1 VTSREPVDLC
11 ASVHGRLRQRFHRDG
26 GDYGILLPEFAAER
40 FLYRLSQSKH
50 GERFILKGA
59 MLFVAWE
66 DDPHRHT
73 RDIDFLGLYSE
84 TAEELAKTFRDVCL
98 CPVQPDG
105 LAFLADTITVTPIR
119 TAFDFAGFRIELQA
133 RLGKSRL
140 PMQIDVGFG
149 DAVTPAAVSL
159 SYPTLLDF
167 PAPVI
172 RTYRRETVIA
182 EKLHAMAQHDLD
194 NSRMKD
200 LYDVRAL
207 AQRFS
212 FDGPPLVDAIE
223 ATFGSRCTAIPRQ
236 LPAALGDE
244 VARDPMKITQ
254 WSAFVI
260 KTGVDP
266 VTLGEVVASLRRF
279 LIEPYLAA
287 AGDSAFTEHWLAGGP
302 WTQATSSGGDT
313 DLS

>member
-1 VTSREPVDLC
+1 MTSREPVDLC
-11 ASVHGRLRQRFHRDG
+11 ASVHGRLKQRFHRDG
-26 GDYGILLPEFAAER
+26 GDYGILLLEFAAER
-40 FLYRLSQSKH
+40 FLYRLAQSSH

-105 LAFLADTITVTPIR
+105 LEFLADTITVTPIR
-119 TAFDFAGFRIELQA
+119 TAFDFAGFRIELQT
-133 RLGKSRL
+133 RLGKSRMPL
-140 PMQIDVGFG
+140 QIDVGFG

-182 EKLHAMAQHDLD
+182 EKLQAMAQHDLD

-212 FDGPPLVDAIE
+212 FDGPPLVDAIV
-223 ATFGSRCTAIPRQ
+223 ATFGSRSAAIPQ
-236 LPAALGDE
+236 TLPAALRDE
-244 VARDPMKITQ
+244 FASDPMKHTQ
-254 WSAFVI
+254 WGAFVV
-260 KTGVDP
+260 KACVDP
-266 VTLGEVVASLRRF
+266 VTLGEVVVALRRF
-279 LIEPYLAA
+279 LAEPYLAA
-287 AGDSAFTEHWLAGGP
+287 AHGAAFTKHWPAGGP
-302 WTQATSSGGDT
+302 WTQPPSSGGVT
-313 DLS
+313 ALA